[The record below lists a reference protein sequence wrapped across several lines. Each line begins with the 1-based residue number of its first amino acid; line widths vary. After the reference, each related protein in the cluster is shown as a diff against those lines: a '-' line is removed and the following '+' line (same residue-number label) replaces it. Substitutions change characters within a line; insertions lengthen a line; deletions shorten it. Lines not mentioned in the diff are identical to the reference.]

1 VNWIANESSASRLLA
16 EIRGPVVGQFYD
28 VVFVVIFV
36 VAVAKLAV
44 VWAGGQRDAVVAG
57 VSRDRDILALTIGWV
72 VVPTVVLSIVSLVH
86 PIFSVRY
93 VAASAP
99 GAALLAAFPIGT
111 SYRRF
116 SSC

>member
-1 VNWIANESSASRLLA
+1 
-16 EIRGPVVGQFYD
+16 
-28 VVFVVIFV
+28 
-36 VAVAKLAV
+36 
-44 VWAGGQRDAVVAG
+44 
-57 VSRDRDILALTIGWV
+57 V